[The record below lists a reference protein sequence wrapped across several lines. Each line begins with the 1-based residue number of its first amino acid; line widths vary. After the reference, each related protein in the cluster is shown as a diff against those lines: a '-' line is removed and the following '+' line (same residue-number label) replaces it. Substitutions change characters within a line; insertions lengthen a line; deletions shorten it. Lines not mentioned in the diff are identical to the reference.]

1 MFLPD
6 FAIRQA
12 LFVDSKAETT
22 SGQGTATLQIT
33 QLSMRVRQ
41 IRSGQEVDEPGRL
54 PSTIKIGENTF
65 LSTTVFVKYN
75 YTEDRADNQ
84 KALQSITVAALP
96 SGLLQDRYN
105 PTATNTIFIAGRNAP
120 TLGEE
125 FRTRLSFNLLKQKAT
140 WRVQRFLASDVQLV
154 WAE

>member
-1 MFLPD
+1 
-6 FAIRQA
+6 
-12 LFVDSKAETT
+12 
-22 SGQGTATLQIT
+22 
-33 QLSMRVRQ
+33 MRVRQ